1 MQIINS
7 KEAEV
12 LKAAKSLFSKRT
24 QTLYHWLYPN
34 TPKSQLK
41 TAVAVSWET
50 LDIKEKEFY
59 ISQVSTFILKK
70 KNIHPI

>member
-1 MQIINS
+1 MQINS

-41 TAVAVSWET
+41 AAVAVSWDT
-50 LDIKEKEFY
+50 LGIQEKEFY
-59 ISQVSTFILKK
+59 VSQVPKTTNPFLSK
-70 KNIHPI
+70 